1 MYVLTFTALLFLIV
15 PPSTCTKCYG
25 VVLFASMLNVVALL
39 YLELL
44 NFRINSSHN
53 GMFLMLQ
60 SLWWWMLERERERGH
75 DITNLSSQGDV
86 FQDMRFGFLVYRHFS
101 DLGSHP

>member
-60 SLWWWMLERERERGH
+60 SLWWWMLERE
-75 DITNLSSQGDV
+75 DMISQICPRKGDV
-86 FQDMRFGFLVYRHFS
+86 FQDMRFGFLVYRRFS